1 MEDEVGGGMTFLGN
15 GGRGGHVR
23 ILAELSVEMVLNAAD
38 GWPETLRKKK
48 EAKRSVHRRSQES
61 KKRTGKSLKEESTY

>member
-38 GWPETLRKKK
+38 GWPETLREK
-48 EAKRSVHRRSQES
+48 KRS
-61 KKRTGKSLKEESTY
+61 KEVSPP